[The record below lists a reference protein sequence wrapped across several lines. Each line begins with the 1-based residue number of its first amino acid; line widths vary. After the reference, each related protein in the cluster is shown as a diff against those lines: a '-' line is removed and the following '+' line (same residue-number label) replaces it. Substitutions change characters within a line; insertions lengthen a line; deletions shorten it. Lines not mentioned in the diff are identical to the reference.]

1 MKLDA
6 HEQARQLI
14 ACAGAEERR
23 ASEQD
28 WLQSHL
34 ESCASC
40 REYAQAAGQLVR
52 MLHAIPLAADRT
64 LVRSTQMRVRARAR
78 ELRLKRER
86 VILVACSCALVAL
99 SSALTTPLI
108 WRGFEWLGQWNH
120 TPNPVWQT
128 GFLLFWVAPTIA
140 AGVLLLA
147 HGTHLTSGDGA
158 SRP

>member
-14 ACAGAEERR
+14 ACGVDDCTAQ
-23 ASEQD
+23 EQA

-34 ESCASC
+34 ESCSPC
-40 REYAQAAGQLVR
+40 REYAEGAGQLVR
-52 MLHAIPLAADRT
+52 LMRAIPVAADRT

-78 ELRLKRER
+78 ELREKRER
-86 VILVACSCALVAL
+86 VLLVACSCALVAIV
-99 SSALTTPLI
+99 SALTTPLV
-108 WRGFEWLGQWNH
+108 WRGFEWLGQWNQ

-147 HGTHLTSGDGA
+147 YGTHLSSGNGA
-158 SRP
+158 SQ